1 MANGN
6 GKRKRRKRLIWAAA
20 IVLVLGGT
28 GYGLKAAFKPDNK
41 IDPSKL
47 ATIERG
53 DIARSVVATGK
64 IEPLAK
70 VEVKSKASGIVKRIF
85 VHYSDWV
92 KTGQVLVELD
102 KEDLQARV
110 RESKAALMAA
120 QAAQQAAEATYERN
134 KVEAEAP
141 DLPFL
146 KSNLDRARQLK
157 SQGLIAQ
164 SLFED
169 SERAYQLAAN
179 KQMTAIRNIAVSR
192 ADIARAKA
200 QVAQAQA
207 TLDQADEDLRNSTIV
222 SPMDGIVLS
231 RDVEVGDAV
240 SSILVLGSQAT
251 KLFTLG
257 DVSDVY
263 VLGKVD
269 EADIGKVYLGQPAR
283 IVVES
288 FKDKKFYGK
297 VTKISP
303 LGVEKDNVTTF
314 EVRVSIRNPG
324 GELKANMSANAE
336 IILEEKKNV
345 LLVPESAV
353 IYDKQRAA
361 SLEMPDPNT
370 EKGRRQVAVKL
381 GISNGVKTELVSGA
395 QAGDKV
401 ILQWGARHV
410 VSRFARG
417 HLPDSV
423 GAQAA
428 HFPHDVRHRLG
439 HHLDHADGGRRR
451 GPARRA
457 AESGR
462 QLRQGHPDR
471 ARGPHQPS
479 GGRIARRAAHLFHRH
494 GSRVH
499 QEGSHGLRRRD
510 ARAGE
515 QPADPHRV

>member
-1 MANGN
+1 MANGTN
-6 GKRKRRKRLIWAAA
+6 GRKNGRRRRRFIWLGA
-20 IVLVLGGT
+20 IVVVFGGAIF
-28 GYGLKAAFKPDNK
+28 GLKAALKPNNQ

-47 ATIERG
+47 AVVEKG

-70 VEVKSKASGIVKRIF
+70 VEVKSKASGLVKQVF

-102 KEDLQARV
+102 KEELQAQV
-110 RESKAALMAA
+110 RESRAALLAA
-120 QAAQQAAEATYERN
+120 QAAEDSAAATYEKN

-146 KSNLDRARQLK
+146 KANMDRAQQLK

-164 SLFED
+164 SVLED
-169 SERAYQLAAN
+169 AERTYQLALN
-179 KQMTAIRNIAVSR
+179 KQMTALRNISVSR
-192 ADIARAKA
+192 AEIARAKA
-200 QVAQAQA
+200 GVAQAQA
-207 TLDQADEDLRNSTIV
+207 TLDRTEENLRNSTIV

-240 SSILVLGSQAT
+240 SSILVLGSQAASIM
-251 KLFTLG
+251 TLG

-345 LLVPESAV
+345 LLVPEPGI
-353 IYDKQRAA
+353 IYDRQRAA
-361 SLEMPDPNT
+361 SLEVPDPAS
-370 EKGRRQVAVKL
+370 EKGRRQVAVKV
-381 GISNGVKTELVSGA
+381 GISNGIRTELISGLKE
-395 QAGDKV
+395 GDRL
-401 ILQWGARHV
+401 ILQ
-410 VSRFARG
+410 
-417 HLPDSV
+417 
-423 GAQAA
+423 
-428 HFPHDVRHRLG
+428 
-439 HHLDHADGGRRR
+439 
-451 GPARRA
+451 
-457 AESGR
+457 
-462 QLRQGHPDR
+462 
-471 ARGPHQPS
+471 
-479 GGRIARRAAHLFHRH
+479 
-494 GSRVH
+494 
-499 QEGSHGLRRRD
+499 
-510 ARAGE
+510 
-515 QPADPHRV
+515 